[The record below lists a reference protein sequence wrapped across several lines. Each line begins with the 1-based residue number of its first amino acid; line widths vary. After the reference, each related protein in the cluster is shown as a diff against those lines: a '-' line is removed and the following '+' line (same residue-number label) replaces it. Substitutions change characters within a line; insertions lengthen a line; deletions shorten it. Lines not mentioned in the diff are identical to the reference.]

1 MYLTPAQIKGRIKNV
16 AKQNGSDPITLLRIY
31 MMERFLERI
40 TYSKYKDDFI
50 VKGGILV
57 TSMIGISMR
66 STMDID
72 TTIRNFDL
80 TKEETTRIVNEI
92 KDISLDDHIEFIL
105 NDVSDIMDNMEYPGI
120 RIHMDA
126 KLENLIV
133 PIKIDISTGD
143 VITPREIRY
152 EYPLLLEDKSIQ
164 LWSYNLETILAEKIQ
179 TILSRGLL
187 NTRMRD
193 FYDVTTLF
201 DRYNDQI
208 NYNDLLLAFDKTCSK
223 RETLSL
229 LEHYEEILCSISED
243 STLQNLWKN
252 YCRKYKYASHIEFST
267 SLEVIKNDS
276 SKIAVVHKQMM
287 ELKSGGA
294 AELTASVDRNYTLPF
309 IGDFR
314 QLISDNSELFN
325 SAPKIKNLIEE
336 FLNNQEETAYYPYIY
351 VRWLDDTKAKQINVK
366 IVFNYYDMKYI
377 QMHNMQ
383 SSSRLTKERME
394 YAIEYLF
401 ESGSFSKGERI

>member
-1 MYLTPAQIKGRIKNV
+1 MYLTPTQIKGRIKNV

-80 TKEETTRIVNEI
+80 TKEETTKIINEI

-105 NDVSDIMDNMEYPGI
+105 NDVSDIMDDMEYPGI

-143 VITPREIRY
+143 VITPGEIRY

-201 DRYNDQI
+201 NRYKDLI
-208 NYNDLLLAFDKTCSK
+208 NYNDLSLAFDRTCRK

-229 LEHYEEILCSISED
+229 LEHYEEILSSISED
-243 STLQNLWKN
+243 SILQNLWKN
-252 YCRKYKYASHIEFST
+252 YCRKYKYASHIKFST
-267 SLEVIKNDS
+267 NIEI
-276 SKIAVVHKQMM
+276 
-287 ELKSGGA
+287 LKH
-294 AELTASVDRNYTLPF
+294 LM
-309 IGDFR
+309 
-314 QLISDNSELFN
+314 
-325 SAPKIKNLIEE
+325 
-336 FLNNQEETAYYPYIY
+336 NQI
-351 VRWLDDTKAKQINVK
+351 L
-366 IVFNYYDMKYI
+366 
-377 QMHNMQ
+377 
-383 SSSRLTKERME
+383 
-394 YAIEYLF
+394 AIE
-401 ESGSFSKGERI
+401 

>member
-16 AKQNGSDPITLLRIY
+16 AKQNESDPITLLRIY

-80 TKEETTRIVNEI
+80 TKEETTRIINEI

-105 NDVSDIMDNMEYPGI
+105 NDVSEIMDNMEYPGI
-120 RIHMDA
+120 RIHMNS

-143 VITPREIRY
+143 VITPREVRY

-193 FYDVTTLF
+193 FYDITTLF
-201 DRYNDQI
+201 NRYKDSI
-208 NYNDLLLAFDKTCSK
+208 NYNDLSLAFDKTCRK

-229 LEHYEEILCSISED
+229 LEQYEEILCSISED

-267 SLEVIKNDS
+267 NLEIIKQLV
-276 SKIAVVHKQMM
+276 SKM
-287 ELKSGGA
+287 L
-294 AELTASVDRNYTLPF
+294 
-309 IGDFR
+309 
-314 QLISDNSELFN
+314 
-325 SAPKIKNLIEE
+325 
-336 FLNNQEETAYYPYIY
+336 
-351 VRWLDDTKAKQINVK
+351 
-366 IVFNYYDMKYI
+366 
-377 QMHNMQ
+377 
-383 SSSRLTKERME
+383 
-394 YAIEYLF
+394 
-401 ESGSFSKGERI
+401 

>member
-1 MYLTPAQIKGRIKNV
+1 MYLTPAQIKGRIKNF
-16 AKQNGSDPITLLRIY
+16 AKQNGSEPITLLRIY

-164 LWSYNLETILAEKIQ
+164 LWSYNLETILAEK
-179 TILSRGLL
+179 
-187 NTRMRD
+187 
-193 FYDVTTLF
+193 
-201 DRYNDQI
+201 
-208 NYNDLLLAFDKTCSK
+208 
-223 RETLSL
+223 
-229 LEHYEEILCSISED
+229 
-243 STLQNLWKN
+243 
-252 YCRKYKYASHIEFST
+252 
-267 SLEVIKNDS
+267 
-276 SKIAVVHKQMM
+276 
-287 ELKSGGA
+287 
-294 AELTASVDRNYTLPF
+294 
-309 IGDFR
+309 
-314 QLISDNSELFN
+314 NSNN
-325 SAPKIKNLIEE
+325 S
-336 FLNNQEETAYYPYIY
+336 F
-351 VRWLDDTKAKQINVK
+351 
-366 IVFNYYDMKYI
+366 
-377 QMHNMQ
+377 
-383 SSSRLTKERME
+383 
-394 YAIEYLF
+394 
-401 ESGSFSKGERI
+401 

>member
-1 MYLTPAQIKGRIKNV
+1 MYLTLAQIKGRIKNV
-16 AKQNGSDPITLLRIY
+16 AKQNGSDLITLLRIY

-50 VKGGILV
+50 VKDGILV

-80 TKEETTRIVNEI
+80 TKEETTRIINEI

-120 RIHMDA
+120 RIHMVA
-126 KLENLIV
+126 ELENLIV

-201 DRYNDQI
+201 DCYNDSI
-208 NYNDLLLAFDKTCSK
+208 NYNDLSLAFDKTC
-223 RETLSL
+223 
-229 LEHYEEILCSISED
+229 
-243 STLQNLWKN
+243 
-252 YCRKYKYASHIEFST
+252 
-267 SLEVIKNDS
+267 
-276 SKIAVVHKQMM
+276 
-287 ELKSGGA
+287 
-294 AELTASVDRNYTLPF
+294 
-309 IGDFR
+309 
-314 QLISDNSELFN
+314 
-325 SAPKIKNLIEE
+325 
-336 FLNNQEETAYYPYIY
+336 
-351 VRWLDDTKAKQINVK
+351 
-366 IVFNYYDMKYI
+366 
-377 QMHNMQ
+377 
-383 SSSRLTKERME
+383 TKERHFL
-394 YAIEYLF
+394 Y
-401 ESGSFSKGERI
+401 

>member
-143 VITPREIRY
+143 VITPREVRY

-201 DRYNDQI
+201 DRYNDSI
-208 NYNDLLLAFDKTCSK
+208 NYNDLSLAFDKTCRK
-223 RETLSL
+223 RETLSV

-267 SLEVIKNDS
+267 NLEIIKQLMSQMLEIEWNNILIVCIVRMKWFVLNVYSQWLQNEYIIYINDLEYKIIQEVI
-276 SKIAVVHKQMM
+276 V
-287 ELKSGGA
+287 
-294 AELTASVDRNYTLPF
+294 
-309 IGDFR
+309 
-314 QLISDNSELFN
+314 
-325 SAPKIKNLIEE
+325 
-336 FLNNQEETAYYPYIY
+336 
-351 VRWLDDTKAKQINVK
+351 
-366 IVFNYYDMKYI
+366 
-377 QMHNMQ
+377 
-383 SSSRLTKERME
+383 
-394 YAIEYLF
+394 
-401 ESGSFSKGERI
+401 

>member
-80 TKEETTRIVNEI
+80 TKEETTRIINEI

-105 NDVSDIMDNMEYPGI
+105 NDVSEIMDNMEYPGI
-120 RIHMDA
+120 RIHMNS

-143 VITPREIRY
+143 VITPREVRY

-193 FYDVTTLF
+193 FYDITTLF
-201 DRYNDQI
+201 NRYEDSI
-208 NYNDLLLAFDKTCSK
+208 NYNDLSLAFDKTCRK

-229 LEHYEEILCSISED
+229 LEQYEEILCSISED

-252 YCRKYKYASHIEFST
+252 YCRKYKYVSHIEFST
-267 SLEVIKNDS
+267 NLEIIKQLM
-276 SKIAVVHKQMM
+276 SKM
-287 ELKSGGA
+287 L
-294 AELTASVDRNYTLPF
+294 
-309 IGDFR
+309 
-314 QLISDNSELFN
+314 
-325 SAPKIKNLIEE
+325 
-336 FLNNQEETAYYPYIY
+336 
-351 VRWLDDTKAKQINVK
+351 
-366 IVFNYYDMKYI
+366 
-377 QMHNMQ
+377 
-383 SSSRLTKERME
+383 
-394 YAIEYLF
+394 
-401 ESGSFSKGERI
+401 

>member
-80 TKEETTRIVNEI
+80 TKEETTRIINEI

-105 NDVSDIMDNMEYPGI
+105 NDVSEIMDNMEYPGI
-120 RIHMDA
+120 RIHMNS
-126 KLENLIV
+126 KLENLIG

-143 VITPREIRY
+143 VITPREVRY

-193 FYDVTTLF
+193 FYDITTLF
-201 DRYNDQI
+201 NRYKDSI
-208 NYNDLLLAFDKTCSK
+208 NYNDLSLAFDKTCRK

-229 LEHYEEILCSISED
+229 LEQYEEILCSISED

-267 SLEVIKNDS
+267 NLEIIKQLM
-276 SKIAVVHKQMM
+276 SKI
-287 ELKSGGA
+287 L
-294 AELTASVDRNYTLPF
+294 
-309 IGDFR
+309 
-314 QLISDNSELFN
+314 
-325 SAPKIKNLIEE
+325 
-336 FLNNQEETAYYPYIY
+336 
-351 VRWLDDTKAKQINVK
+351 
-366 IVFNYYDMKYI
+366 
-377 QMHNMQ
+377 
-383 SSSRLTKERME
+383 
-394 YAIEYLF
+394 
-401 ESGSFSKGERI
+401 

>member
-208 NYNDLLLAFDKTCSK
+208 KYNDLSLAFDKTCRK
-223 RETLSL
+223 RETPSL

-267 SLEVIKNDS
+267 NLEIIKQLMS
-276 SKIAVVHKQMM
+276 QML
-287 ELKSGGA
+287 E
-294 AELTASVDRNYTLPF
+294 
-309 IGDFR
+309 
-314 QLISDNSELFN
+314 
-325 SAPKIKNLIEE
+325 IE
-336 FLNNQEETAYYPYIY
+336 
-351 VRWLDDTKAKQINVK
+351 
-366 IVFNYYDMKYI
+366 
-377 QMHNMQ
+377 
-383 SSSRLTKERME
+383 
-394 YAIEYLF
+394 
-401 ESGSFSKGERI
+401 

>member
-1 MYLTPAQIKGRIKNV
+1 MYLTPTQIKGRIKNV

-80 TKEETTRIVNEI
+80 TKEETTKIINEI
-92 KDISLDDHIEFIL
+92 KDVSLDDHIEFIL
-105 NDVSDIMDNMEYPGI
+105 NDVSDIMDDMEYPGI

-126 KLENLIV
+126 KLENLVV

-143 VITPREIRY
+143 VITPGEVRY
-152 EYPLLLEDKSIQ
+152 DYPLLLEDKSIQ

-201 DRYNDQI
+201 NRYKDLI
-208 NYNDLLLAFDKTCSK
+208 NYNDLSLAFDRTCRK

-229 LEHYEEILCSISED
+229 LEHYEEILSSISED
-243 STLQNLWKN
+243 SILQNLWKN
-252 YCRKYKYASHIEFST
+252 YCRKYKYASHIKFST
-267 SLEVIKNDS
+267 NIEI
-276 SKIAVVHKQMM
+276 
-287 ELKSGGA
+287 LKH
-294 AELTASVDRNYTLPF
+294 LM
-309 IGDFR
+309 
-314 QLISDNSELFN
+314 
-325 SAPKIKNLIEE
+325 
-336 FLNNQEETAYYPYIY
+336 NQI
-351 VRWLDDTKAKQINVK
+351 L
-366 IVFNYYDMKYI
+366 
-377 QMHNMQ
+377 
-383 SSSRLTKERME
+383 
-394 YAIEYLF
+394 AIE
-401 ESGSFSKGERI
+401 

>member
-1 MYLTPAQIKGRIKNV
+1 
-16 AKQNGSDPITLLRIY
+16 
-31 MMERFLERI
+31 MMESFLERI

-201 DRYNDQI
+201 DRYNDSI
-208 NYNDLLLAFDKTCSK
+208 NYNDLSLAFDKTCRK
-223 RETLSL
+223 RETLSV

-267 SLEVIKNDS
+267 NLEIIKQLMS
-276 SKIAVVHKQMM
+276 QML
-287 ELKSGGA
+287 E
-294 AELTASVDRNYTLPF
+294 
-309 IGDFR
+309 
-314 QLISDNSELFN
+314 
-325 SAPKIKNLIEE
+325 IE
-336 FLNNQEETAYYPYIY
+336 
-351 VRWLDDTKAKQINVK
+351 
-366 IVFNYYDMKYI
+366 
-377 QMHNMQ
+377 
-383 SSSRLTKERME
+383 
-394 YAIEYLF
+394 
-401 ESGSFSKGERI
+401 

>member
-80 TKEETTRIVNEI
+80 TKEETTRIVSEI

-267 SLEVIKNDS
+267 NLEIIKQLMS
-276 SKIAVVHKQMM
+276 QML
-287 ELKSGGA
+287 E
-294 AELTASVDRNYTLPF
+294 
-309 IGDFR
+309 
-314 QLISDNSELFN
+314 
-325 SAPKIKNLIEE
+325 IE
-336 FLNNQEETAYYPYIY
+336 
-351 VRWLDDTKAKQINVK
+351 
-366 IVFNYYDMKYI
+366 
-377 QMHNMQ
+377 
-383 SSSRLTKERME
+383 
-394 YAIEYLF
+394 
-401 ESGSFSKGERI
+401 

>member
-40 TYSKYKDDFI
+40 MYSKYKDDFI

-80 TKEETTRIVNEI
+80 TKEENTRIVNEI

-120 RIHMDA
+120 RIHMDT

-267 SLEVIKNDS
+267 NLEIIKQLMS
-276 SKIAVVHKQMM
+276 QML
-287 ELKSGGA
+287 E
-294 AELTASVDRNYTLPF
+294 
-309 IGDFR
+309 
-314 QLISDNSELFN
+314 
-325 SAPKIKNLIEE
+325 IE
-336 FLNNQEETAYYPYIY
+336 
-351 VRWLDDTKAKQINVK
+351 
-366 IVFNYYDMKYI
+366 
-377 QMHNMQ
+377 
-383 SSSRLTKERME
+383 
-394 YAIEYLF
+394 
-401 ESGSFSKGERI
+401 

>member
-179 TILSRGLL
+179 TILLSALL
-187 NTRMRD
+187 SHLICRQFQNDNSSLDHSWNQLPEKPLEYMPA
-193 FYDVTTLF
+193 
-201 DRYNDQI
+201 YNMCSVKQVQI
-208 NYNDLLLAFDKTCSK
+208 LWNLKV
-223 RETLSL
+223 SL
-229 LEHYEEILCSISED
+229 LSILKH
-243 STLQNLWKN
+243 NP
-252 YCRKYKYASHIEFST
+252 YACQHLSYNFDFF
-267 SLEVIKNDS
+267 L
-276 SKIAVVHKQMM
+276 KIRFVQH
-287 ELKSGGA
+287 
-294 AELTASVDRNYTLPF
+294 
-309 IGDFR
+309 
-314 QLISDNSELFN
+314 
-325 SAPKIKNLIEE
+325 
-336 FLNNQEETAYYPYIY
+336 
-351 VRWLDDTKAKQINVK
+351 
-366 IVFNYYDMKYI
+366 
-377 QMHNMQ
+377 Q
-383 SSSRLTKERME
+383 SSHE
-394 YAIEYLF
+394 YQTHL
-401 ESGSFSKGERI
+401 

>member
-1 MYLTPAQIKGRIKNV
+1 MYLTPAQIKGRIKNI

-80 TKEETTRIVNEI
+80 TKEETTRIINEI

-143 VITPREIRY
+143 VITPREVRY

-201 DRYNDQI
+201 DRYTDSI
-208 NYNDLLLAFDKTCSK
+208 NYNDLSLAFNRTCRK
-223 RETLSL
+223 RGTLTL
-229 LEHYEEILCSISED
+229 LKHYEEIVYSINED

-267 SLEVIKNDS
+267 NLEIIK
-276 SKIAVVHKQMM
+276 
-287 ELKSGGA
+287 
-294 AELTASVDRNYTLPF
+294 
-309 IGDFR
+309 
-314 QLISDNSELFN
+314 
-325 SAPKIKNLIEE
+325 
-336 FLNNQEETAYYPYIY
+336 
-351 VRWLDDTKAKQINVK
+351 
-366 IVFNYYDMKYI
+366 
-377 QMHNMQ
+377 HN
-383 SSSRLTKERME
+383 
-394 YAIEYLF
+394 
-401 ESGSFSKGERI
+401 

>member
-72 TTIRNFDL
+72 TSIRNFDL
-80 TKEETTRIVNEI
+80 TKEETTRIVSEI

-252 YCRKYKYASHIEFST
+252 YCCKYKYASHIEFST
-267 SLEVIKNDS
+267 NLEIIKQLMS
-276 SKIAVVHKQMM
+276 QML
-287 ELKSGGA
+287 E
-294 AELTASVDRNYTLPF
+294 
-309 IGDFR
+309 
-314 QLISDNSELFN
+314 
-325 SAPKIKNLIEE
+325 IE
-336 FLNNQEETAYYPYIY
+336 
-351 VRWLDDTKAKQINVK
+351 
-366 IVFNYYDMKYI
+366 
-377 QMHNMQ
+377 
-383 SSSRLTKERME
+383 
-394 YAIEYLF
+394 
-401 ESGSFSKGERI
+401 

>member
-40 TYSKYKDDFI
+40 TYSKYKGDFI

-80 TKEETTRIVNEI
+80 TKEETTRIINEI

-105 NDVSDIMDNMEYPGI
+105 NDVSEIMDNMEYPGI
-120 RIHMDA
+120 RIHMNS

-143 VITPREIRY
+143 VITPREVRY

-193 FYDVTTLF
+193 FYDITTLF
-201 DRYNDQI
+201 NRYKDSI
-208 NYNDLLLAFDKTCSK
+208 NYNDLSLAFDKTCRK

-229 LEHYEEILCSISED
+229 LEQYEEILCSISED

-267 SLEVIKNDS
+267 NLEIIKQLM
-276 SKIAVVHKQMM
+276 SKM
-287 ELKSGGA
+287 L
-294 AELTASVDRNYTLPF
+294 
-309 IGDFR
+309 
-314 QLISDNSELFN
+314 
-325 SAPKIKNLIEE
+325 
-336 FLNNQEETAYYPYIY
+336 
-351 VRWLDDTKAKQINVK
+351 
-366 IVFNYYDMKYI
+366 
-377 QMHNMQ
+377 
-383 SSSRLTKERME
+383 
-394 YAIEYLF
+394 
-401 ESGSFSKGERI
+401 

>member
-1 MYLTPAQIKGRIKNV
+1 MYLTPAQIKGRIKNI

-31 MMERFLERI
+31 MMERFLERV
-40 TYSKYKDDFI
+40 THSKYKNDFI

-80 TKEETTRIVNEI
+80 TKEETTRIINEI
-92 KDISLDDHIEFIL
+92 KDIPLDDHIEFIL

-120 RIHMDA
+120 RIHMEA

-143 VITPREIRY
+143 VITPGEIKY
-152 EYPLLLEDKSIQ
+152 EYALLLEDRTIQ

-179 TILSRGLL
+179 TILARGVL

-201 DRYNDQI
+201 SRYKDSI
-208 NYNDLLLAFDKTCSK
+208 NYNDLSLAFDKTCRK

-229 LEHYEEILCSISED
+229 LKDSKGILSSIKED
-243 STLQNLWKN
+243 KTLQNSWKN
-252 YCRKYKYASHIEFST
+252 YCRKYKYARHIDFST
-267 SLEVIKNDS
+267 NLESLDYLINQIQTTEV
-276 SKIAVVHKQMM
+276 KQ
-287 ELKSGGA
+287 
-294 AELTASVDRNYTLPF
+294 
-309 IGDFR
+309 
-314 QLISDNSELFN
+314 
-325 SAPKIKNLIEE
+325 
-336 FLNNQEETAYYPYIY
+336 Y
-351 VRWLDDTKAKQINVK
+351 V
-366 IVFNYYDMKYI
+366 
-377 QMHNMQ
+377 
-383 SSSRLTKERME
+383 
-394 YAIEYLF
+394 
-401 ESGSFSKGERI
+401 

>member
-66 STMDID
+66 STLDID

-80 TKEETTRIVNEI
+80 TKEETTRIINEI

-120 RIHMDA
+120 RIHMNS

-143 VITPREIRY
+143 VITPREVRY

-193 FYDVTTLF
+193 FYDITTLF
-201 DRYNDQI
+201 NRYKDSI
-208 NYNDLLLAFDKTCSK
+208 NYNDLSLAFDKTCRK

-229 LEHYEEILCSISED
+229 LEQYEEILCSISED

-267 SLEVIKNDS
+267 NLEIIKQLM
-276 SKIAVVHKQMM
+276 SKM
-287 ELKSGGA
+287 L
-294 AELTASVDRNYTLPF
+294 
-309 IGDFR
+309 
-314 QLISDNSELFN
+314 
-325 SAPKIKNLIEE
+325 
-336 FLNNQEETAYYPYIY
+336 
-351 VRWLDDTKAKQINVK
+351 
-366 IVFNYYDMKYI
+366 
-377 QMHNMQ
+377 
-383 SSSRLTKERME
+383 
-394 YAIEYLF
+394 
-401 ESGSFSKGERI
+401 

>member
-1 MYLTPAQIKGRIKNV
+1 MYLTLAQIKGRIKNV
-16 AKQNGSDPITLLRIY
+16 AKQNGSDLITLLRIY

-80 TKEETTRIVNEI
+80 TKEETTRIINEI

-152 EYPLLLEDKSIQ
+152 EYSLLLEDKSIQ

-193 FYDVTTLF
+193 FYDITTLF
-201 DRYNDQI
+201 DRYNDSI
-208 NYNDLLLAFDKTCSK
+208 NYNDLSLAFDKTC
-223 RETLSL
+223 
-229 LEHYEEILCSISED
+229 
-243 STLQNLWKN
+243 
-252 YCRKYKYASHIEFST
+252 
-267 SLEVIKNDS
+267 
-276 SKIAVVHKQMM
+276 
-287 ELKSGGA
+287 
-294 AELTASVDRNYTLPF
+294 
-309 IGDFR
+309 
-314 QLISDNSELFN
+314 
-325 SAPKIKNLIEE
+325 
-336 FLNNQEETAYYPYIY
+336 
-351 VRWLDDTKAKQINVK
+351 
-366 IVFNYYDMKYI
+366 
-377 QMHNMQ
+377 
-383 SSSRLTKERME
+383 TKERHFL
-394 YAIEYLF
+394 Y
-401 ESGSFSKGERI
+401 

>member
-1 MYLTPAQIKGRIKNV
+1 MYLTPTQIKGRIKNV

-80 TKEETTRIVNEI
+80 TKEETTKIINEI

-105 NDVSDIMDNMEYPGI
+105 NDVPDIMDDMEYPGI

-126 KLENLIV
+126 KLENLVV

-143 VITPREIRY
+143 VITPREVIY
-152 EYPLLLEDKSIQ
+152 DYPLLLEDKSIQ

-201 DRYNDQI
+201 NRYKDLI
-208 NYNDLLLAFDKTCSK
+208 NYNDLSLAFDRTCRK

-229 LEHYEEILCSISED
+229 LEHYEEILSSISED
-243 STLQNLWKN
+243 SILQNLWKN
-252 YCRKYKYASHIEFST
+252 YCRKYKYASHIKFST
-267 SLEVIKNDS
+267 NIEI
-276 SKIAVVHKQMM
+276 
-287 ELKSGGA
+287 LKH
-294 AELTASVDRNYTLPF
+294 LM
-309 IGDFR
+309 
-314 QLISDNSELFN
+314 
-325 SAPKIKNLIEE
+325 
-336 FLNNQEETAYYPYIY
+336 NQI
-351 VRWLDDTKAKQINVK
+351 L
-366 IVFNYYDMKYI
+366 
-377 QMHNMQ
+377 
-383 SSSRLTKERME
+383 
-394 YAIEYLF
+394 AIE
-401 ESGSFSKGERI
+401 

>member
-143 VITPREIRY
+143 VITPREVRY

-201 DRYNDQI
+201 DRYNDSI
-208 NYNDLLLAFDKTCSK
+208 NYNDLSLAFDKTCRK
-223 RETLSL
+223 RETPSV

-267 SLEVIKNDS
+267 NLEIIKQLMS
-276 SKIAVVHKQMM
+276 QML
-287 ELKSGGA
+287 E
-294 AELTASVDRNYTLPF
+294 
-309 IGDFR
+309 
-314 QLISDNSELFN
+314 
-325 SAPKIKNLIEE
+325 IE
-336 FLNNQEETAYYPYIY
+336 
-351 VRWLDDTKAKQINVK
+351 
-366 IVFNYYDMKYI
+366 
-377 QMHNMQ
+377 
-383 SSSRLTKERME
+383 
-394 YAIEYLF
+394 
-401 ESGSFSKGERI
+401 

>member
-1 MYLTPAQIKGRIKNV
+1 MYLTPAQIKGRIKNI

-31 MMERFLERI
+31 MMERFLERV
-40 TYSKYKDDFI
+40 THSKYKNDFI

-80 TKEETTRIVNEI
+80 TKEETTRIINEI
-92 KDISLDDHIEFIL
+92 KDIPLDDHIEFIL

-120 RIHMDA
+120 RIHMET

-143 VITPREIRY
+143 VITPGEIKY
-152 EYPLLLEDKSIQ
+152 EYALLLEDRTIQ

-179 TILSRGLL
+179 TILARGVL

-201 DRYNDQI
+201 SRYKDSI
-208 NYNDLLLAFDKTCSK
+208 KYNDLSLAFDKTCSK

-229 LEHYEEILCSISED
+229 LKDSKRILSSIKED
-243 STLQNLWKN
+243 KTLQNLWKN
-252 YCRKYKYASHIEFST
+252 YCRKYKYASHIDFST
-267 SLEVIKNDS
+267 NLKSLEYLINQIQATEV
-276 SKIAVVHKQMM
+276 KQ
-287 ELKSGGA
+287 
-294 AELTASVDRNYTLPF
+294 
-309 IGDFR
+309 
-314 QLISDNSELFN
+314 
-325 SAPKIKNLIEE
+325 
-336 FLNNQEETAYYPYIY
+336 Y
-351 VRWLDDTKAKQINVK
+351 V
-366 IVFNYYDMKYI
+366 
-377 QMHNMQ
+377 
-383 SSSRLTKERME
+383 
-394 YAIEYLF
+394 
-401 ESGSFSKGERI
+401 

>member
-1 MYLTPAQIKGRIKNV
+1 
-16 AKQNGSDPITLLRIY
+16 
-31 MMERFLERI
+31 
-40 TYSKYKDDFI
+40 
-50 VKGGILV
+50 
-57 TSMIGISMR
+57 MIGISMR

-208 NYNDLLLAFDKTCSK
+208 K
-223 RETLSL
+223 SL
-229 LEHYEEILCSISED
+229 HHKNHAYVYSTIL
-243 STLQNLWKN
+243 
-252 YCRKYKYASHIEFST
+252 
-267 SLEVIKNDS
+267 
-276 SKIAVVHKQMM
+276 
-287 ELKSGGA
+287 
-294 AELTASVDRNYTLPF
+294 
-309 IGDFR
+309 
-314 QLISDNSELFN
+314 
-325 SAPKIKNLIEE
+325 
-336 FLNNQEETAYYPYIY
+336 
-351 VRWLDDTKAKQINVK
+351 
-366 IVFNYYDMKYI
+366 
-377 QMHNMQ
+377 
-383 SSSRLTKERME
+383 
-394 YAIEYLF
+394 
-401 ESGSFSKGERI
+401 